1 MDPAELD
8 LPEPIDPQSPVAPIN
23 DDEFL
28 SQLAG
33 QEIERLLAEVDNQID
48 AALAA
53 EQAAVN
59 PPSAPALALR
69 KYPEPLTR
77 PALPDV
83 VEGERAAEPKGSFNW
98 DDPQDPPLAAR
109 ANIFGGA
116 LTAPPLPA
124 YLKPLEWLNAPFEGI
139 SSAALSMIGKLA
151 IVSFIAAVGAFMYV
165 MIIR

>member
-1 MDPAELD
+1 MDPTELE
-8 LPEPIDPQSPVAPIN
+8 LPEPSDPQPSVPPIN

-53 EQAAVN
+53 EAAAQN
-59 PPSAPALALR
+59 APTAPALALR

-83 VEGERAAEPKGSFNW
+83 VEGQAQEPKSSFIW
-98 DDPQDPPLAAR
+98 DDPQEPPLAAR
-109 ANIFGGA
+109 ADMFGA
-116 LTAPPLPA
+116 FAAEAPLPA
-124 YLKPLEWLNAPFEGI
+124 YLRPLEWLNAPFEGI
-139 SSAALSMIGKLA
+139 SGTALGVIGKLA
-151 IVSFIAAVGAFMYV
+151 IVSFIAAVGAFVYV
-165 MIIR
+165 MMIR